1 MRVWGREKVVIAGFM
16 KLAAVLE
23 WIRAVKGLVMVNFS
37 LNSKYIFK
45 IHVVFFFFPSNTKT
59 LTSGKDSS

>member
-16 KLAAVLE
+16 KLAAVSE

-37 LNSKYIFK
+37 LNSKYVFK
-45 IHVVFFFFPSNTKT
+45 IIASKMN
-59 LTSGKDSS
+59 G

>member
-1 MRVWGREKVVIAGFM
+1 MRVWGREKVVFAGFM

-37 LNSKYIFK
+37 LNSKYVFK
-45 IHVVFFFFPSNTKT
+45 IIASKMN
-59 LTSGKDSS
+59 G